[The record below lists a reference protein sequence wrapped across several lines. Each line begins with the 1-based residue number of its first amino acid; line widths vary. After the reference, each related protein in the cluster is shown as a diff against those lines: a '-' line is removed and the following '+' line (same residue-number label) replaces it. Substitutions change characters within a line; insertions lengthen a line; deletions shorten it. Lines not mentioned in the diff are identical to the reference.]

1 MATESVQ
8 VVGHDGATLK
18 PIEELVPC
26 LKCDTDM
33 KDCEIFFKDG
43 MLKLPQDEIEPTE
56 IKNYCKDCV
65 MKDQTLLDRSNYMIR
80 YITSLLLRETNLE
93 ERLEMMETLKL
104 ENPEGFKVVA
114 DMFDVEDYVKII
126 SKEIIEE
133 K

>member
-26 LKCDTDM
+26 LKCDKDM
-33 KDCEIFFKDG
+33 NDSEIFFKDG

-56 IKNYCKDCV
+56 IKNYCKYCV
-65 MKDQTLLDRSNYMIR
+65 MNDQTLLDRSNYMIR

-93 ERLEMMETLKL
+93 ERLEMMETLKV

-114 DMFDVEDYVKII
+114 DMFNVDDYVKII